1 MSFKSWIFVTKRRKK
16 LEPDFILH
24 SKINSKWANGLNIRS
39 ETVKI
44 LEEKGCYLYC
54 IPAQASAST
63 VHRDYLLTLYL
74 GFRLPPYF
82 PVLRW
87 GLHSAAQD
95 IPEHTR

>member
-44 LEEKGCYLYC
+44 LEENSLTMTLGIL
-54 IPAQASAST
+54 IPQY
-63 VHRDYLLTLYL
+63 R
-74 GFRLPPYF
+74 RM
-82 PVLRW
+82 
-87 GLHSAAQD
+87 
-95 IPEHTR
+95 